1 MVAAGDP
8 DSAAK
13 AKGGNLLPTPIQV
26 PAVAMGVATPPVA
39 GAADAVPAKPTFTKD
54 IAPIFQEKCEAC
66 HRPDSI
72 APMSLVT
79 YEDARPW
86 AKSIRAVVA
95 LGKMPPWHA
104 EAPRGIG

>member
-1 MVAAGDP
+1 MIRTRGRLGVLA
-8 DSAAK
+8 
-13 AKGGNLLPTPIQV
+13 V
-26 PAVAMGVATPPVA
+26 VVAMGAATPPVA

-54 IAPIFQEKCEAC
+54 IARIFQEKCEAC

-86 AKSIRAVVA
+86 ARSIKGPRRGPSDAAMAYRQVGRHPAVQERSVA
-95 LGKMPPWHA
+95 
-104 EAPRGIG
+104 ER